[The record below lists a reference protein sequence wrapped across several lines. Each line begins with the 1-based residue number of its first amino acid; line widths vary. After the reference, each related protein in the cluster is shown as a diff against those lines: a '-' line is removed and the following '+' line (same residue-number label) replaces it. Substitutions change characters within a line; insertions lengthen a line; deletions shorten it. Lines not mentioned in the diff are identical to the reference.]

1 MITSASTYCF
11 ISDGST
17 CRLLT
22 TSPIGLLLF
31 STFSSFLIGRRCPGR
46 DDGGYVRLADQ
57 LVEGRFSCTSMRA
70 TRSSKSSYSCRVG
83 AASALATV
91 PDKVANLALSLT
103 G

>member
-57 LVEGRFSCTSMRA
+57 LVEGRYIRIENFLQALQLYIDASYKVIEKLVLLPCRCGISTGH
-70 TRSSKSSYSCRVG
+70 RSR
-83 AASALATV
+83 
-91 PDKVANLALSLT
+91 
-103 G
+103 